1 MWRRGRNRVTPGM
14 VLAWGMSSSNRGMGS
29 SNNLYRI
36 HNRIALGSG
45 RGDGGS
51 RRGHNSSDGDS
62 GGEDAAAAAVG
73 PVLDLSTGGGEERRT
88 QALKLC
94 PPRVF
99 TIAGLEKERRWRG
112 WEEEDRIRNEF
123 EMKLKRGERGGG
135 GV

>member
-1 MWRRGRNRVTPGM
+1 M
-14 VLAWGMSSSNRGMGS
+14 
-29 SNNLYRI
+29 
-36 HNRIALGSG
+36 
-45 RGDGGS
+45 
-51 RRGHNSSDGDS
+51 
-62 GGEDAAAAAVG
+62 GEDAAAAAVG

-135 GV
+135 GGGGWCLDRWVRVGERFSPFNVHKLGG